1 MTALYGATDTNSS
14 TIISNN
20 TVIGQYALDSPS
32 KINETVGLGT
42 SLGANLS
49 SSDTLFG
56 VTLIGSSA
64 TTVSGVVSNS
74 TALGYRATVTL
85 SNTIQLGNSDVNL
98 VNTSA
103 TVSATAFV
111 GDGSGLTNIGTSS
124 STFKDAYS
132 NVVVGSKL
140 VSLTPSIIIQG
151 GDDAFK
157 GYRNL
162 AIGDSTLVSNT
173 NGRYNVALGHSA
185 LYSNTTG
192 DRNTAIRI

>member
-1 MTALYGATDTNSS
+1 MTALASITTGYENIGIGYDALGSSEYGESNIAIGYETLYGASDTNSS

-20 TVIGQYALDSPS
+20 TVIGQYALDSPL

-140 VSLTPSIIIQG
+140 VSLTPSITIRSGRRFI
-151 GDDAFK
+151 F
-157 GYRNL
+157 R
-162 AIGDSTLVSNT
+162 IST
-173 NGRYNVALGHSA
+173 
-185 LYSNTTG
+185 
-192 DRNTAIRI
+192 I